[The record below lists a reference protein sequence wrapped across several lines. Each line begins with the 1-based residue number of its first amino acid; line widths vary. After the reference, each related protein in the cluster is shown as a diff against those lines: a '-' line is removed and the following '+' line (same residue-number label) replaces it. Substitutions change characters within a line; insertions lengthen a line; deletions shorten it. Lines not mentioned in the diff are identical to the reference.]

1 MMADRIRITI
11 LTRALQAAAD
21 EMAANLIRSAFS
33 AVVREARDCSTALL
47 DPSGQVVAQ
56 ADMIPMQTAALSCS
70 FSAAAQQLDLSG
82 VGPGSAI
89 IMNDPYSGG
98 QHLND
103 IILFSPI
110 FHSGRLLGWAGS
122 TAHHLDIGG
131 GSAGVNTRATEL
143 IQEGLIIPPLL
154 LDVERDWHGG
164 MFERLI
170 FANIRTPQIGRGD
183 IDAQFA
189 SNHIGARR
197 IREMADRFGADAV
210 LTAMAEVLDYSERR
224 MRAAIAALPDGTW
237 TGEAWMDGDGWD
249 ANSQPIRIV
258 AAVTISGSEATIDFT
273 GTDPQVRT
281 MFNSPIASTIA
292 GAVTAIRSILDDI
305 EIPANDGC
313 NRPLRIVAPKG
324 SILNPRDGAPVRAR
338 ATASCRALDAVHDAM
353 GKLIPGRVPA
363 QGSNSTT
370 GLFMSWP
377 RPEGGVAIHMDVLG
391 GGWGGARDY
400 DAIHC
405 TDHVLSSCRLTPS
418 EAIEQLSPHVRIEGF
433 GLIADSWG
441 AGEFNGGL
449 GMFRKY
455 RILRDGVVISLYSD
469 RFRLPPKGREK
480 GMDGTCASLTVERN
494 GETIELGATSTFELQ
509 AGDLVEIRLPGGGG
523 WGDPIL
529 RDRKAVGRD
538 LADEV
543 ISAAFAARHYGFS
556 AEAAASMDRFEG
568 GNDAREG

>member
-1 MMADRIRITI
+1 MTTDRIRITI
-11 LTRALQAAAD
+11 LTRALQATAD

-47 DPSGQVVAQ
+47 DPNGQVVAQ

-70 FSAAAQQLDLSG
+70 FAAAAEQLDLTD
-82 VGPGSAI
+82 VGPGNAI

-154 LDVERDWHGG
+154 LDVERDWYGG
-164 MFERLI
+164 MFERLV

-189 SNHIGARR
+189 SNHIGTKR
-197 IREMADRFGADAV
+197 IREMADRFGVDAV

-224 MRAAIAALPDGTW
+224 MRTAISALPDGTW
-237 TGEAWMDGDGWD
+237 TGEAWIDGDGWD
-249 ANSQPIRIV
+249 ENSQAIRIA
-258 AAVTISGSEATIDFT
+258 AAVTISGSEATINFT

-305 EIPANDGC
+305 DIPANDGC

-324 SILNPRDGAPVRAR
+324 SILNPHPGAPVRAR

-353 GKLIPGRVPA
+353 GKLLPERVPA
-363 QGSNSTT
+363 QGSNATS
-370 GLFMSWP
+370 GLFLSWP
-377 RPEGGVAIHMDVLG
+377 RPGGGVAIHMDVLG
-391 GGWGGARDY
+391 GGWGGAKNY

-405 TDHVLSSCRLTPS
+405 TDHILSSCRLTPS

-433 GLIADSWG
+433 GLIPDSWG

-449 GMFRKY
+449 GMFRRY
-455 RILRDGVVISLYSD
+455 RILCDGVVLSLYSD

-480 GMDGTCASLTVERN
+480 GTDGVCARLTVERH
-494 GETIELGATSTFELQ
+494 GELIELGATSTFALQ
-509 AGDLVEIRLPGGGG
+509 AEDLVEICLPGGGG
-523 WGDPIL
+523 WGDPSR
-529 RDRKAVGRD
+529 RDREAVRRD
-538 LADEV
+538 LADDV
-543 ISAAFAARHYGFS
+543 ISAAFAARHYGY
-556 AEAAASMDRFEG
+556 ATEATTSIDRVEG
-568 GNDAREG
+568 GRDARDR

>member
-1 MMADRIRITI
+1 
-11 LTRALQAAAD
+11 
-21 EMAANLIRSAFS
+21 
-33 AVVREARDCSTALL
+33 
-47 DPSGQVVAQ
+47 
-56 ADMIPMQTAALSCS
+56 
-70 FSAAAQQLDLSG
+70 
-82 VGPGSAI
+82 
-89 IMNDPYSGG
+89 
-98 QHLND
+98 
-103 IILFSPI
+103 
-110 FHSGRLLGWAGS
+110 
-122 TAHHLDIGG
+122 
-131 GSAGVNTRATEL
+131 
-143 IQEGLIIPPLL
+143 
-154 LDVERDWHGG
+154 
-164 MFERLI
+164 
-170 FANIRTPQIGRGD
+170 
-183 IDAQFA
+183 
-189 SNHIGARR
+189 
-197 IREMADRFGADAV
+197 
-210 LTAMAEVLDYSERR
+210 
-224 MRAAIAALPDGTW
+224 
-237 TGEAWMDGDGWD
+237 
-249 ANSQPIRIV
+249 
-258 AAVTISGSEATIDFT
+258 
-273 GTDPQVRT
+273 
-281 MFNSPIASTIA
+281 
-292 GAVTAIRSILDDI
+292 
-305 EIPANDGC
+305 
-313 NRPLRIVAPKG
+313 
-324 SILNPRDGAPVRAR
+324 
-338 ATASCRALDAVHDAM
+338 
-353 GKLIPGRVPA
+353 
-363 QGSNSTT
+363 
-370 GLFMSWP
+370 MSWP

-455 RILRDGVVISLYSD
+455 RILRDGVVLSLYSD

-529 RDRKAVGRD
+529 RDRKAVGQD